1 MTRRFAAT
9 IRFLSLAAS
18 AALLT
23 ACAFDQPA
31 QQETK
36 TGWRPHFEIEAEQMK
51 RFEAE
56 RDRIGERLRAAC
68 VSPKYKPYFAKTACL
83 PAGITDQMTTDQTRI
98 TAAQKQAAKAVFE
111 LSHELSEEM
120 RDFMVNTGLPA
131 LIDQAEGSRRRTDP
145 LIEDLQNRLL
155 SGQITWGQYNSERRY
170 LADRAREDAASRQD
184 SDS

>member
-56 RDRIGERLRAAC
+56 RDRIGERLREKAHFLPKQRHSQQTLELAGSETDDETPNDPAPHPPTPTHSDRSHPDEPESNRSE
-68 VSPKYKPYFAKTACL
+68 SP
-83 PAGITDQMTTDQTRI
+83 
-98 TAAQKQAAKAVFE
+98 
-111 LSHELSEEM
+111 
-120 RDFMVNTGLPA
+120 
-131 LIDQAEGSRRRTDP
+131 
-145 LIEDLQNRLL
+145 
-155 SGQITWGQYNSERRY
+155 
-170 LADRAREDAASRQD
+170 DRPSPDA
-184 SDS
+184 